1 VGRLSQSSF
10 TFSEEGQVEEKE
22 PRGKKRRKNVRA
34 RFTKWSACAHGSRL
48 PVKTHSCL
56 FVKKMV
62 RMRIIQESI
71 ARVKSGGSKRG
82 ELSGD
87 RGSKRILMSRLVAHI
102 EGS

>member
-1 VGRLSQSSF
+1 VSQSSF
-10 TFSEEGQVEEKE
+10 TFSEEGQVEEKD